1 MGPGA
6 GGVAEGLG
14 VGKNRNVNIE
24 MQEYQFYT
32 NGQFLNSH
40 DGKMLDCLNPST
52 GEVFAKVADAGVE
65 DMQIAINAAR
75 QAFDGKDWSE
85 QKPQERGLYLTR
97 IAELI
102 RDNAKVLAELET
114 LSTGKTTKHSTFIDV
129 PTCAETFEY
138 FGGAGALLAGHDN
151 PVCAMVKSQTV
162 YEPRGVVGCVIP
174 WNYPLIMTAWKIAPA
189 LLAGNTIILKPSA
202 LASVSVLKLAQI
214 IHQAHLP
221 KGVVNIVTTSQHKVV
236 ETLIKSG
243 KVDMISFTG
252 GTETGK
258 HVMHGCADQP
268 KKVSL
273 ELGGKSPTIIFND
286 CDLETAVGG
295 AMSAIFMNQGQMCT
309 AGSRLLVDVKIAD
322 AFLELLIEKTKNLKI
337 GPATSYETD
346 FGPLISQEHRNKV
359 LACIERGIRE
369 GAEVLCGGNIPSD
382 AQLKDGFY
390 LEPTILGKVN
400 NQMTVSRDEIFGPV
414 LVVMKFK
421 EEDEA
426 IRIANDSPYGLA
438 ASVWT
443 KDLVKAQR
451 VAKKLQCG
459 TVWVN
464 TYGGFYN
471 AASFGGYKQSGFG
484 RELGI
489 EGLLEYT
496 QSKHICTDE
505 TPGGRPLVS
514 AWF

>member
-1 MGPGA
+1 
-6 GGVAEGLG
+6 
-14 VGKNRNVNIE
+14 
-24 MQEYQFYT
+24 MQEYKFYI
-32 NGQFLNSH
+32 NGQFLSSQ
-40 DGKMLDCLNPST
+40 DEKMFDCVNPST

-65 DMQIAINAAR
+65 DMQTAIKAAR
-75 QAFDGKDWSE
+75 QAFDCKDWSE
-85 QKPQERGLYLTR
+85 QKPQERGLYLIR

-102 RDNAKVLAELET
+102 RDNAKILAELET
-114 LSTGKTTKHSTFIDV
+114 LSTGKTTKHATFIDV

-138 FGGAGALLAGHDN
+138 FGNAYAFLAGHAN
-151 PVCAMVKSQTV
+151 PVVATVKSQTV
-162 YEPRGVVGCVIP
+162 HEPVGVVGCIIP

-189 LLAGNTIILKPSA
+189 LLAGNSIILKPSS
-202 LASVSVLKLAQI
+202 LASVSILKLAEL

-221 KGVVNIVTTSQHKVV
+221 KGVVNIITTSQHEVTQLLV
-236 ETLIKSG
+236 KSENIN
-243 KVDMISFTG
+243 MISFTG

-258 HVMHGCADQP
+258 QVMHWCADQP

-346 FGPLISQEHRNKV
+346 FGPLISQAHRDKV
-359 LACIERGIRE
+359 LACIERGIKE
-369 GAEVLCGGNIPSD
+369 GAQVLCGGTIPL
-382 AQLKDGFY
+382 AAELKNGFY
-390 LEPTILGKVN
+390 LQPTILGQTN
-400 NQMTVSRDEIFGPV
+400 NRMTVSREEIFGPV

-426 IRIANDSPYGLA
+426 IQIANDSPYGLA

-443 KDLVKAQR
+443 MDLLKAQR
-451 VAKKLQCG
+451 VAKRLQCG
-459 TVWVN
+459 TVWIN

-471 AASFGGYKQSGFG
+471 EASFGGYKQSGFG
-484 RELGI
+484 RELGV

-496 QSKHICTDE
+496 QSKHICMDE
-505 TPGGRPLVS
+505 TPGGRSLVS